1 MMNHAVELT
10 TTEANQS
17 KYSKV
22 STNVGVPQRR
32 DVDSKYLRYIA
43 TNVPFLP
50 GAVVGCLVWTFL
62 LFLFI
67 WINSVQIF

>member
-1 MMNHAVELT
+1 MNHAVELT
-10 TTEANQS
+10 TKEANQS

-22 STNVGVPQRR
+22 STNVGGVPERR

-43 TNVPFLP
+43 TNVPYLP
-50 GAVVGCLVWTFL
+50 GAVVGCLVWIFL
-62 LFLFI
+62 LFVFI